1 MSGFRLKTGGAHV
14 TRESILTFR
23 FDGKTLEGYEGDTL
37 ASALIASG
45 RKLVGRSFKYHR
57 PRGVFSAGVEEPNAL
72 VELRTGSRQEPNT
85 RATMAELYEGLDA
98 ASQNRWPSLRHDM
111 MAVNDYVSPLLTAGF
126 YYKTFMEAGQS
137 GWHVAEK
144 FIRRAAGLGR
154 GTHFPDPDRYDKQN
168 AFCDLL
174 VVGAGPAGMMAALAA
189 ARAGLKVI
197 LADENVHPGGRVFE
211 ESGRIDGLEP
221 AVWASRTA
229 AMLEAEGVRLMAR
242 TSVYGYFDGN
252 VLGAVERVGDHLREP
267 PVFTPRQR
275 HWTIHAGHVV
285 LATGAI
291 ERPLV
296 FSGNDAPG
304 VMLASAG
311 LAYARRFGVAVGRS
325 VIVFSNNDGGART
338 ALSLHELGVPVKAV
352 VDCRRAID
360 AGMAEELA
368 ERGIRVETGAVVAAT
383 RGRKA
388 LASVEI
394 RGFDPDTGRLGDNG
408 MHPACDTLLVAG
420 GWTPSVHLA
429 SQAGSAPVFDE
440 GLHSF
445 VPGTPREAWTAC
457 GACSGRLD
465 LAACLESGR
474 DAGLA
479 AAAALGK
486 AMAGPVFGLPEL
498 SGVAA
503 AELPAP
509 VFEVPAC
516 GRGKR
521 FVDLQHDVTADD
533 IALANREG
541 FSSVE
546 HVKRYTTLGM
556 AADQGKT
563 SNVNAIALLARE
575 RGLASAGVGTTRFRM
590 PWTPVTIGALAGRET
605 GGHLAPVRRTPLH
618 DWHVEQ
624 GAEMMAAGRWMRP
637 RAYIR
642 AGETLEQAYVREA
655 RAVRASVGLV
665 DVSTLGKI
673 DVQGPDAAAF
683 LDRLYANP
691 MGKLAV
697 GKARYGV
704 MLREDGILFDDGTA
718 WRLSVSRFLVT
729 TTTANAAAVLAHME
743 HCLEILWPE
752 LHVNVTSVTDRY
764 AALAIAGPASRA
776 VLASALGEGD
786 VSDAACPH
794 MGIVRG
800 RIGATPVMIARLS
813 FSGEL
818 AYEVYSDWN
827 DGPAVWEALL
837 AAGANDSIT
846 PYGME
851 ALGTLRIE
859 KGHITG
865 AEMDGRTTLA
875 DLGLGRMA
883 SRRKPYIGSAM
894 LDREAL
900 AAPGRRVLVGL
911 VSQDGNPI
919 RTGSH
924 LTLPGEAASL
934 GHVTAMT
941 FSPVVGTHIALA
953 LLAGGRERVGDTLE
967 AVFPM
972 KDETVRV
979 KVTEPCFHDPE
990 GNLLNV

>member
-14 TRESILTFR
+14 TRERILTFR

-37 ASALIASG
+37 ASALVASG

-72 VELRTGSRQEPNT
+72 VELRTGSRQEANT

-98 ASQNRWPSLRHDM
+98 TSQNRWPSLRHDV
-111 MAVNDYVSPLLTAGF
+111 MAVNDYVSPLLSAGF
-126 YYKTFMEAGQS
+126 YYKTFMEAGQT
-137 GWHVAEK
+137 GWHFAEK
-144 FIRRAAGLGR
+144 VIRRAAGLGR
-154 GTHFPDPDRYDKQN
+154 GTLFPDPDRYEKQN
-168 AFCDLL
+168 TFCDLI

-197 LADENVHPGGRVFE
+197 LADENAHPGGRAFE
-211 ESGRIDGLEP
+211 ESGRIDGLDP
-221 AVWASRTA
+221 AVWAARMVDTLA
-229 AMLEAEGVRLMAR
+229 AAGVRLMPR

-252 VLGAVERVGDHLREP
+252 VLGAVERAGDHLREP
-267 PVFTPRQR
+267 AVFAPRQR
-275 HWTIHAGHVV
+275 HWTIHARRVV

-311 LAYARRFGVAVGRS
+311 LAYARRFGVAVGRA

-338 ALSLHELGVPVKAV
+338 ALALHELGVPVKAV
-352 VDCRRAID
+352 VDCRREID
-360 AGMAEELA
+360 AVMAEELV

-394 RGFDPDTGRLGDNG
+394 RGFDPETGRLGDNG

-429 SQAGSAPVFDE
+429 SQAGGAPTFDE
-440 GLHSF
+440 ELQSF
-445 VPGTPREAWTAC
+445 VPGPPREAWQAC
-457 GACSGRLD
+457 GACSGHLD
-465 LAACLESGR
+465 LAACLKTGR

-479 AAAALGK
+479 AAEALGRGEGDPP
-486 AMAGPVFGLPEL
+486 ALPEL
-498 SGVAA
+498 SDVAG

-575 RGLASAGVGTTRFRM
+575 RGLASGGVGTTRFRM
-590 PWTPVTIGALAGRET
+590 PWTPVAIGALAGRET

-624 GAEMMAAGRWMRP
+624 GAEMMAAGLWMRP

-642 AGETLEQAYVREA
+642 SGETLEQAYVREA

-718 WRLSVSRFLVT
+718 WRLSATRFLVT
-729 TTTANAAAVLAHME
+729 TTTANAGAVLAHME

-752 LHVNVTSVTDRY
+752 LQVNVTSVTDRF
-764 AALAIAGPASRA
+764 AAAAIAGPASRA

-800 RIGATPVMIARLS
+800 RIGDVPVMIARLS

-818 AYEVYSDWN
+818 AYEVYSDWS
-827 DGPAVWEALL
+827 DGQTVWEALL

-883 SRRKPYIGSAM
+883 SRRKPFIGSAM
-894 LDREAL
+894 LERPGLTD
-900 AAPGRRVLVGL
+900 PGRCVLVGL
-911 VSQDGNPI
+911 VSQEGAPI
-919 RTGSH
+919 RAGSH
-924 LTLPGEAASL
+924 LTVPGEAASL

-941 FSPVVGTHIALA
+941 FSPVMGTHIALA
-953 LLAGGRERVGDTLE
+953 LLSGGRGRVGDMLE

-972 KDETVRV
+972 RDETVRV
-979 KVTEPCFHDPE
+979 KVVDPCFHDPE
-990 GNLLNV
+990 GSLLHV

>member
-14 TRESILTFR
+14 TRERILTFR
-23 FDGKTLEGYEGDTL
+23 FDGRTLEGYEGDTL

-72 VELRTGSRQEPNT
+72 VELRTGARQEPNS
-85 RATMAELYEGLDA
+85 RATMVELFDGLEA
-98 ASQNRWPSLRHDM
+98 SSQNRWPSLRHDV
-111 MAVNDYVSPLLTAGF
+111 MAVNDRVSPLLSAGF
-126 YYKTFMEAGQS
+126 YYKTFMEAGQA
-137 GWHVAEK
+137 GWHFAEK

-154 GTHFPDPDRYDKQN
+154 GTHLPDPDRYERQN
-168 AFCDLL
+168 TFCDLL
-174 VVGAGPAGMMAALAA
+174 VVGAGPAGLMAALTA
-189 ARAGLKVI
+189 ARAGLRVI

-211 ESGRIDGLEP
+211 ESGQIDGLAP
-221 AVWASRTA
+221 AAWALRMA
-229 AMLEAEGVRLMAR
+229 EALQASGVRLMTR

-252 VLGAVERVGDHLREP
+252 VLGAVERVGDHLAEP
-267 PVFTPRQR
+267 PVFRPRQR
-275 HWTIHAGHVV
+275 HWTIHARRVV

-296 FSGNDAPG
+296 FTGNDTPG

-338 ALSLHELGVPVKAV
+338 ALALHELGVPVKAV

-360 AGMAEELA
+360 AALAERLG
-368 ERGIRVETGAVVAAT
+368 ERGIRLETGAVVAAT
-383 RGRKA
+383 KGRKA

-394 RGFDPDTGRLGDNG
+394 RGFDPETGRLGDNG

-429 SQAGSAPVFDE
+429 SQAGGSPVFDE
-440 GLHSF
+440 TLHAF
-445 VPGTPREAWTAC
+445 VPGTPREAWVAC
-457 GACSGRLD
+457 GACSGHLD
-465 LAACLESGR
+465 LAACLRSGR
-474 DAGLA
+474 EAGATVAL
-479 AAAALGK
+479 ALG
-486 AMAGPVFGLPEL
+486 GGEVEPPPLPEL
-498 SGVAA
+498 SGVAD

-575 RGLASAGVGTTRFRM
+575 RGLATSGVGTTRFRM
-590 PWTPVTIGALAGRET
+590 PWTPVAIGTLAGRET
-605 GGHLAPVRRTPLH
+605 GGRLAPVRRTPLH
-618 DWHVEQ
+618 DWHLEQ

-642 AGETLEQAYVREA
+642 PGETLEQAYVREA

-683 LDRLYANP
+683 LDRIYANP
-691 MGKLAV
+691 MARLAV

-718 WRLSVSRFLVT
+718 WRLSDTRFLVT

-752 LHVNVTSVTDRY
+752 LHVNVTSVTDRH
-764 AALAIAGPASRA
+764 AVMAIAGPASRA

-786 VSDAACPH
+786 VSARACPP

-800 RIGATPVMIARLS
+800 RIADVPVMIARLS

-818 AYEVYSDWN
+818 AYEVCCNWN
-827 DGPAVWEALL
+827 DGPGVWKALL
-837 AAGANDSIT
+837 AAGANDAIT

-851 ALGTLRIE
+851 ALGALRIE

-900 AAPGRRVLVGL
+900 ADPGRPVLVGL
-911 VSQDGNPI
+911 VSQDGSPI

-924 LTLPGEAASL
+924 LTLSGEAASL

-941 FSPVVGTHIALA
+941 YSPVVGTHIALA

-967 AVFPM
+967 AVFPL
-972 KDETVRV
+972 KGEKVRV